1 MALVTLAVAHAHI
14 RAAWTLATSPPDP
27 RDADLQLKVDHASA
41 IVLSEAKGTDVMI
54 SSLTSVGGVATLTT
68 AMVHGLTTGD
78 TVFIRGAVE
87 PEYNGVVTVTVTGT
101 TTFTYTVTGS
111 PAGTATGPYALRIV
125 PAWTS
130 STVPSKMQA
139 AVLLMVTH
147 LWEHRGDDMYADEDL
162 WKAIRNV
169 LGDLRHLAVA

>member
-14 RAAWTLATSPPDP
+14 RASWTLATSPPDP
-27 RDADLQLKVDHASA
+27 RDADLQLKVDQASA
-41 IVLSEAKGTDVMI
+41 IVLSEAKGSEVVV
-54 SSLTSVGGVATLTT
+54 SSLTSLSGVATVVT
-68 AMVHGLTTGD
+68 AVPHGLTTGD
-78 TVFIRGAVE
+78 TVFLRGANE
-87 PEYNGVVTVTVTGT
+87 PEYNGVFTATVTST
-101 TTFTYTVTGS
+101 TAFTYTVTGS

-130 STVPSKMQA
+130 GTVPSKVQA

-147 LWEHRGDDMYADEDL
+147 LWEHRGDDMYTDEAL